1 MMRTIEIILV
11 ITILLGA
18 FLTASYFAV
27 LPSPRKVSSINLKK
41 LAATTLQTLD
51 SDSSLSETVFKPKT
65 DPKWGQLQTALS
77 SCLPPNI
84 IYNLTVYDILGLNGE
99 LYSMNHSISNA
110 ESLGATSEATSY
122 LAASSNVKL
131 NITPERIN
139 KTLYILNCSDS
150 NGWWITGYTPS
161 TLAEDLYRLLNPY
174 FQITIPV
181 NTTAQL
187 AQILNGTKISSSPE
201 DQQKENITG
210 AVIINTCGEAVPIP
224 AGYYSSPDVGY
235 DNVTGHNPYA
245 RYFHTLGNRT
255 HQYNWTWAS
264 IVGYPFYYVSNTVT
278 LSTSQNNFG
287 IYGMSQVASAGV
299 RAFLQGLNNL
309 AYNYD
314 TAGLVNTTSRTV
326 QLTTDALN
334 NCNYYGIYPFPNQ
347 TATRSLNNSI
357 ISTFNLTVPTYI
369 FNNSD
374 GTNAGAIYKQAD
386 TGALLAIGVTRTP
399 DIRLTALG
407 LLSHF
412 RPRLYHA
419 AHTVVDTSRLVVLQL
434 GQVGGV

>member
-1 MMRTIEIILV
+1 MMRTIEILLV
-11 ITILLGA
+11 IIVITGA
-18 FLTASYFAV
+18 FVISSFFAV
-27 LPSPRKVSSINLKK
+27 LPQPRQVSPINLRR
-41 LAATTLQTLD
+41 LALTTLQTLD
-51 SDSSLSETVFKPKT
+51 SDHDLSATVFMPPN
-65 DPKWGQLQTALS
+65 DPSWGSLETALS
-77 SCLPPNI
+77 ACLPPNI
-84 IYNLTVYDILGLNGE
+84 AYNMTVYNVQTNGTA
-99 LYSMNHSISNA
+99 LYQPLRSISNVENLGVGSDA
-110 ESLGATSEATSY
+110 STSLV
-122 LAASSNVKL
+122 ASSNVTFK
-131 NITPERIN
+131 IIPEKIGEHGGGG
-139 KTLYILNCSDS
+139 TLYILNCSDA
-150 NGWWITGYTPS
+150 NGWWITGYTAQK
-161 TLAEDLYRLLNPY
+161 LAEDLYHLVSQY
-174 FQITIPV
+174 FQTTIMV
-181 NTTAQL
+181 QNTTQL
-187 AQILNGTKISSSPE
+187 GQILNGTSLQNETLQS
-201 DQQKENITG
+201 
-210 AVIINTCGEAVPIP
+210 AVVINTFGEAVPIP
-224 AGYYSSPDVGY
+224 AGYYSSLDVGY

-287 IYGMSQVASAGV
+287 IYGMSQVAKAGV

-309 AYNYD
+309 TYNYD
-314 TAGLVNTTSRTV
+314 TTGLVDTSPRTV

-334 NCNYYGIYPFPNQ
+334 NCSYYGIYPFPNQ

-369 FNNSD
+369 FNNAS

-407 LLSHF
+407 LLSYF
-412 RPRLYHA
+412 KPRLYHA
-419 AHTVVDTSRLVVLQL
+419 DHTVVDTSRLVVLQL